1 MRIPGRTERERP
13 EFVPVKDCTCDL
25 FNYGG
30 VEYIG
35 KQPDCP
41 KHGFE
46 AVLKAKG
53 PYVVQDEGDN
63 PPIDMK

>member
-1 MRIPGRTERERP
+1 M
-13 EFVPVKDCTCDL
+13 PVKDCTCSLIEHD
-25 FNYGG
+25 G
-30 VEYIG
+30 VKCVG

-63 PPIDMK
+63 PPEPMQGIERM